1 MSRNCQKSAR
11 LNFTFLK
18 AKKLEKM
25 KKKTKKKTEAKTSFY
40 INICIMYGACPY
52 VHVYTDP
59 RHMIP

>member
-25 KKKTKKKTEAKTSFY
+25 KKKTEAKKSFH

-52 VHVYTDP
+52 VHVYIDP
-59 RHMIP
+59 RNMIP